1 MNSEPKDNFMK
12 FEHSRSSILDKSE
25 TTMTHMALREENSAW
40 DFTVYNEA
48 NPHIDYDNKSVPCTD
63 DLDLDV

>member
-1 MNSEPKDNFMK
+1 MNSEPKNDFMK
-12 FEHSRSSILDKSE
+12 FEHSRSILDNSD

-48 NPHIDYDNKSVPCTD
+48 NPHIEYDNTSVPCTD

>member
-1 MNSEPKDNFMK
+1 
-12 FEHSRSSILDKSE
+12 
-25 TTMTHMALREENSAW
+25 MTHMALREENSAW

-48 NPHIDYDNKSVPCTD
+48 NPHIEYDNASVPCTD